1 MSDEILEKKD
11 KFRLIIS
18 KIKDNSK
25 LFFSAIFVIV
35 LAFFVLVFIEKKEEN
50 KNILISVE
58 FNKAKVLIQNKEK
71 KESLVILEKIINEK
85 HKFYSPLSL
94 YLIIDSELQKD
105 HESIVKLFDK
115 VISIKKIDKED
126 IDLIKIKKALFVSNY
141 YNEQEMLRVLNPI
154 INSDSIWRSNAIK
167 ILIDYFLNKGDYLN
181 ANQYKK
187 LLDNK
192 NSK

>member
-1 MSDEILEKKD
+1 M
-11 KFRLIIS
+11 
-18 KIKDNSK
+18 
-25 LFFSAIFVIV
+25 
-35 LAFFVLVFIEKKEEN
+35 
-50 KNILISVE
+50 
-58 FNKAKVLIQNKEK
+58 
-71 KESLVILEKIINEK
+71 
-85 HKFYSPLSL
+85 
-94 YLIIDSELQKD
+94 QKD

-192 NSK
+192 DSK